1 MLTAALALGLAGLAP
16 RPSFAQEITVR
27 HARGETRLPKAVRT
41 VLTFDMASLDT
52 LDALGVPVA
61 GVPTGQKPSRLA
73 KYDGA
78 GTLKIGSLFE
88 PDYEAVN
95 AAQPDLIIVSGRAAP
110 KYAELAAIAP
120 TIDLSVQT
128 ERFVDSSVGNAGTLG
143 RIFGKEAEVQGRI
156 DRLRASIAELRT
168 AAATAGRGLLVLT
181 TGGKVTAYGPGSRFG
196 VLHTEYGIVPAV
208 ETLDSANHGQAIS
221 FEFILKTNPDWLF
234 VMDRDAAIGAGGRPG
249 RQILDNELV
258 RQTTAW
264 RKGQVVDLN
273 AGNWYIASG
282 GLAAMQEDVD
292 ALRAALTGKP

>member
-1 MLTAALALGLAGLAP
+1 MLTAGLALGLVGLAP
-16 RPSFAQEITVR
+16 LPVFAQEISVR
-27 HARGETRLPKAVRT
+27 HARGETRLPKTVKT

-61 GVPTGQKPSRLA
+61 GVPTGQKPPRLA

-78 GTLKIGSLFE
+78 GTAKIGSLFE

-120 TIDLSVQT
+120 TIDLSVRT
-128 ERFVDSSVGNAGTLG
+128 ERFVDSAVENAQTLG
-143 RIFGKEAEVQGRI
+143 RIFGRKADVQGRV

-168 AAATAGRGLLVLT
+168 IAATAGRGLLVLT

-196 VLHTEYGIVPAV
+196 VLHTEYGVVPAV

-249 RQILDNELV
+249 RQILDNDLV

-264 RKGQVVDLN
+264 KKGQVVDLN

-292 ALRAALTGKP
+292 ALGTALTGKS